1 MEENQ
6 NREKSRI
13 LIVDDEAYIRD
24 MLMEYMDVLGYEAK
38 AVETGEDAIIE
49 VRKNKY
55 NIVLT
60 DLFLPGINGIEVV
73 RQVRALS
80 SSIIV
85 MVMTAHG
92 SLQTAIES
100 MREGAYDFIAKPLDL
115 DTTRIRIE
123 KALEYQ
129 RLYNESVEYKKK
141 ATVDGLTGLWNFA
154 HFQEMLLNELERSK
168 RYNYPVSLVMIDL
181 DNFKTYNDTFGHT
194 SGNYILVQ
202 LANIFR
208 NFIRASDTVSRYGGE
223 EFVIILPH
231 TKKQHAHNFC
241 DRLRKIVEKA
251 HFHGEESMPGGKI
264 TISSGIAAFPDDAGT
279 ADELI
284 DRADKALY
292 EAKRSGRNMVC
303 SYDE

>member
-1 MEENQ
+1 MDRKENK
-6 NREKSRI
+6 EKNTI
-13 LIVDDEAYIRD
+13 LIVDDEQPIRD

-38 AVETGEDAIIE
+38 AVETGEDAVIE
-49 VRKNKY
+49 ARKNKY

-73 RQVRALS
+73 RQIKALS
-80 SSIIV
+80 SAIIV

-100 MREGAYDFIAKPLDL
+100 MREGAYDFISKPLDL
-115 DTTRIRIE
+115 DTTKIRIE

-129 RLYNESVEYKKK
+129 RLYNESIEYKKK

-154 HFQEMLLNELERSK
+154 HFQEMLSNELERSK

-194 SGNYILVQ
+194 AGNYILVQ

-231 TKKQHAHNFC
+231 TNKQHAHNFC
-241 DRLRKIVEKA
+241 DRLRKIVERA
-251 HFHGEESMPGGKI
+251 HFQGEESMPGGKI
-264 TISSGIAAFPDDAGT
+264 TISSGIATFPDDAVT
-279 ADELI
+279 SDELI
-284 DRADKALY
+284 DHADKALY

-303 SYDE
+303 SYGG